1 MDWAQI
7 LVIMLAVLFALFLIV
22 AIIIGVL
29 IIKVTRQI
37 KSAASSAE
45 RTVHALE
52 GSVNAFNKTALP
64 LMVTKGI
71 ISQLAK
77 RSKSKKEPKDSE

>member
-7 LVIMLAVLFALFLIV
+7 LVILLSVLFTIFLVV
-22 AIIIGVL
+22 AIVIGVL

-37 KSAASSAE
+37 KSAADSAE

-71 ISQLAK
+71 ISQITK
-77 RSKSKKEPKDSE
+77 RSKSKKDE

>member
-7 LVIMLAVLFALFLIV
+7 LVITLALLFTVFLIV
-22 AIIIGVL
+22 AIALAVVL
-29 IIKVTRQI
+29 LKVTKQI
-37 KSAASSAE
+37 KATATRAE

-52 GSVNAFNKTALP
+52 ESVSTFRKAALP

-71 ISQLAK
+71 LSQVMK
-77 RSKSKKEPKDSE
+77 RSRKKKNARDE

>member
-7 LVIMLAVLFALFLIV
+7 LVILLAALFAVFIVV
-22 AIIIGVL
+22 AIIIGIL

-45 RTVHALE
+45 RTVQALE

-71 ISQLAK
+71 ISSLAK
-77 RSKSKKEPKDSE
+77 RSKVKKSKENE